1 MGPVT
6 CLEYLGI
13 VLDTVK
19 FESRLPM
26 DKVNRICEFIRNVL
40 GKRSCTKR
48 KLLQLLGHLNFAS
61 RVIVPGRSFV
71 SYLIDFSTH
80 VKELHHYLTLN
91 KECRVDLQFWLT
103 FLSDRNSVNM
113 FYDCLH
119 TSSVDMELYIDASA
133 SKGFG
138 AYYTG
143 KWFSSAWSE
152 DLPLVSDKTLSTA
165 FLELYKGNNKITE
178 LRTILQRESPISDRY
193 LGYLVGQRLEMEKHF
208 VLVR

>member
-1 MGPVT
+1 
-6 CLEYLGI
+6 
-13 VLDTVK
+13 
-19 FESRLPM
+19 M

-48 KLLQLLGHLNFAS
+48 KLLQLLGHLNFTS
-61 RVIVPGRSFV
+61 RVIVFGRSFV
-71 SYLIDFSTH
+71 LYLIDFSTH

>member
-1 MGPVT
+1 MAIMTMTFNKLNIPIAAHKTVGPVT
-6 CLEYLGI
+6 CLEYLRI

-19 FESRLPM
+19 FEARLPM
-26 DKVNRICEFIRNVL
+26 DKVHRICEFIRNVL

-61 RVIVPGRSFV
+61 RVIVFGRSFV
-71 SYLIDFSTH
+71 LYLIDFSTH

-91 KECRVDLQFWLT
+91 KECRVDLQYWLT
-103 FLSDRNSVNM
+103 FLSDWNSVNM

-119 TSSVDMELYIDASA
+119 TSSIDMALYTDASA

-138 AYYTG
+138 GYYTC

-152 DLPLVSDKTLSTA
+152 DLPLVSDKTCL
-165 FLELYKGNNKITE
+165 
-178 LRTILQRESPISDRY
+178 
-193 LGYLVGQRLEMEKHF
+193 
-208 VLVR
+208 